1 VIYLLQAALAILI
14 ALWFSWHAIPEKS
27 AAAWV
32 IPAIT
37 ALGVAAWGLV
47 FWGDTGTLTKY
58 VWAYQV
64 QTSAFFAAGLGSAV
78 CAAYVWY
85 YYSGRDALGP
95 LGVAVDLTGDVV
107 ANVLYRTTEF
117 VGAFQVL
124 LQQSVHVW
132 HLVGFAL
139 ALAGATRRSNER

>member
-1 VIYLLQAALAILI
+1 MIYLLQATFAILI

-37 ALGVAAWGLV
+37 ALGLFGWLLV

-64 QTSAFFAAGLGSAV
+64 QTSAFFAAALGSAV
-78 CAAYVWY
+78 CAVYVWY

-95 LGVAVDLTGDVV
+95 LGVAVYLAGDVT

-117 VGAFQVL
+117 VGAFQLL
-124 LQQSVHVW
+124 LQGSVHVW

-139 ALAGATRRSNER
+139 ALAGMTRR